1 MKINI
6 KVYIENNDEKIV
18 FDCNAIYLKD
28 KNIIKYQE
36 KDKTNVTLNI
46 KDNILIRENKEIY
59 MQYKFIKNKSSK
71 NKVLIKELNKEI
83 EEYDINDLI
92 KEQLE
97 VVINTL
103 ELINREDCYEVKYE
117 LVDNHD
123 TFVYKVIM
131 EV

>member
-1 MKINI
+1 M
-6 KVYIENNDEKIV
+6 
-18 FDCNAIYLKD
+18 
-28 KNIIKYQE
+28 
-36 KDKTNVTLNI
+36 
-46 KDNILIRENKEIY
+46 
-59 MQYKFIKNKSSK
+59 
-71 NKVLIKELNKEI
+71 LIKELNKEI
-83 EEYDINDLI
+83 
-92 KEQLE
+92 E

>member
-83 EEYDINDLI
+83 E
-92 KEQLE
+92 